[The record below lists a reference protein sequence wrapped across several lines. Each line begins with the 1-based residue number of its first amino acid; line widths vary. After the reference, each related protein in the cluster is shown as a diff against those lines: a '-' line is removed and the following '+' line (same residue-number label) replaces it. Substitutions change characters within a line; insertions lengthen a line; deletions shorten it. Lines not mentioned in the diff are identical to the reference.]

1 MAETEK
7 VTDNIQTMKI
17 SLPQLHFSGK
27 RGGEIHVLY

>member
-1 MAETEK
+1 MAEIEK

-27 RGGEIHVLY
+27 REGYLVLY